1 MPAPTVCELYH
12 VNRDALFSFHK
23 LSESFLQKLMGLYT
37 SAHYKNS
44 PNDLQMLSDAPA
56 HSVFVLLSPTAE
68 ENSESLPDILA
79 VVQVAME
86 GKISRKAVEAQLA
99 RGHRSAGDLIPW
111 TVSQQFGDSSFA
123 QLSEYTV
130 FSSYLFLSSPQG
142 CVCNIT
148 LYLCNFVLPLI
159 FFLVRWCEGC

>member
-1 MPAPTVCELYH
+1 
-12 VNRDALFSFHK
+12 
-23 LSESFLQKLMGLYT
+23 
-37 SAHYKNS
+37 
-44 PNDLQMLSDAPA
+44 MLSDAPA

-142 CVCNIT
+142 CVYNIT